1 MKPEDEPTRSIM
13 DQLLSELFG
22 GNLVILLLA
31 LFIILCLFLAI
42 RIVPQSEQ
50 HVVERFG
57 RLKSVLGPGINF
69 IVPFLDRVA
78 HKVSIL
84 ERQLPN
90 ASQDAI
96 TADNVL
102 VQIDTSVFYRILE
115 PEKTVYR
122 IRDVDGA
129 IATTV
134 AGIVRAEIGK
144 MELDEVQSNRSMLI
158 PTIKASVEDAVD
170 DWGIEVTR
178 AEILDVNLDQA
189 TRDAMLQQL
198 NAERERRA
206 AVTRA
211 EGQKRA
217 VELQAD
223 GELYAARQAAEARRV
238 EADAE
243 AYATG
248 VVAEAIAKGGL
259 EAVQYNIALEQVK
272 AIGSGGSGAGVA
284 DDDRAGG
291 CGRCLRQGVPD
302 AERAR
307 LMWSEWW
314 VWGVAA
320 IVLAVGEVLS
330 AVLRAA
336 GFRHRGGRGGA
347 DPAGR
352 RAAGG
357 LAGRVAAGAVP
368 GLRGG
373 VADRVAGAE
382 EMAGGL

>member
-1 MKPEDEPTRSIM
+1 MDEII
-13 DQLLSELFG
+13 DLLG
-22 GNLVILLLA
+22 GGGIATLLLA
-31 LFIILCLFLAI
+31 AFIILCVYKGV
-42 RIVPQSEQ
+42 RIVSQSEK

-57 RLKSVLGPGINF
+57 RLRTVLGPGINF

-78 HKVSIL
+78 HQVSIL
-84 ERQLPN
+84 ERQLPT

-102 VQIDTSVFYRILE
+102 VQVETSVFYRILE

-122 IRDVDGA
+122 IRDVDAA

-144 MELDEVQSNRSMLI
+144 MELDEVQSNRSTLI
-158 PTIKASVEDAVD
+158 ATIKLAVEDQVD

-217 VELQAD
+217 VELNAD
-223 GELYAARQAAEARRV
+223 AELYSAEQAAKARRV
-238 EADAE
+238 QADAE

-248 VVAEAIAKGGL
+248 VVAEAIARNGL
-259 EAVQYNIALEQVK
+259 EAAQYQVALKQVEALNALGASPSSSTIVVPANALEAFGDAFK
-272 AIGSGGSGAGVA
+272 M
-284 DDDRAGG
+284 
-291 CGRCLRQGVPD
+291 LR
-302 AERAR
+302 
-307 LMWSEWW
+307 
-314 VWGVAA
+314 
-320 IVLAVGEVLS
+320 
-330 AVLRAA
+330 
-336 GFRHRGGRGGA
+336 GRG
-347 DPAGR
+347 
-352 RAAGG
+352 
-357 LAGRVAAGAVP
+357 
-368 GLRGG
+368 
-373 VADRVAGAE
+373 
-382 EMAGGL
+382 